1 MKPKLLYLITQGHW
15 GGAQKYVFD
24 LATSLADDFD
34 ITVAVG
40 EPNHAT
46 DLQKKLMSDQRIK
59 VVQLNFLQRPIS
71 PIKDFLA
78 IFEINSLYKKIK
90 PDIIHLN
97 STKAGIL
104 GAIIPHKKKQSL
116 IYTVHGWVFNEPMSN
131 FKKNLYKTMEKFS
144 SGKKNKIIVLSE
156 KEKNIGVQTLKIKEE
171 KFSII
176 PIGIKKQTSILDR
189 SEATKKINS
198 ILKKEVLKED
208 DFIYGTIANFYKTK
222 DIPNLIEAFNT
233 KKEKLANFKCV
244 LVGEGEEREK
254 IETLIKK
261 YNLENNIFLTGFVE
275 NAETLLKAFDVF
287 VLPSAKEGM
296 PYTILEAKEQNIPV
310 IATEVG
316 SIPEIITDKKTGI
329 LVKPEN
335 SQKLA
340 NALEYAFENR
350 EEIKKM
356 TEEGQSQNIS
366 KEDMVAKTAK
376 LYKNNN

>member
-40 EPNHAT
+40 EPNHT
-46 DLQKKLMSDQRIK
+46 PDLQKKLMSDQRIK

-78 IFEINSLYKKIK
+78 LFEIKSLYKKIK
-90 PDIIHLN
+90 PDITHLN

-104 GAIIPHKKKQSL
+104 GAIFPHKKKHFV

-131 FKKNLYKTMEKFS
+131 FKKNIYKTMEKFS

-156 KEKNIGVQTLKIKEE
+156 EEKSTGIQTLKIKEE

-176 PIGIKKQTSILDR
+176 PVGIKKQTNILDR
-189 SEATKKINS
+189 FSATKKINS

-208 DFIYGTIANFYKTK
+208 DFVYGTIANFYKTK
-222 DIPNLIEAFNT
+222 DIPNLIEAFNI
-233 KKEKLANFKCV
+233 KKERLNNFKCI
-244 LVGEGEEREK
+244 LIGEGEEKEK

-287 VLPSAKEGM
+287 VLPSVKEGM
-296 PYTILEAKEQNIPV
+296 PYTILEAKEHIIPI
-310 IATEVG
+310 IATKVG
-316 SIPEIITDKKTGI
+316 SIPKIIEDKKTGL
-329 LVKPEN
+329 LVDPNNAQE
-335 SQKLA
+335 LA
-340 NALEYAFENR
+340 KALKYAFENR
-350 EEIKKM
+350 DEIKKM
-356 TEEGQSQNIS
+356 AQINLTQSLS
-366 KEDMVAKTAK
+366 KEEMIEKT
-376 LYKNNN
+376 